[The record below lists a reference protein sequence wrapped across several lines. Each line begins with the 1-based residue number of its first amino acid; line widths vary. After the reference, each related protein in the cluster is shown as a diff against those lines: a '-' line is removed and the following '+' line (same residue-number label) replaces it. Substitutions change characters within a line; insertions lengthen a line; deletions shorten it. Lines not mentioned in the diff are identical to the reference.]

1 MKAGAEQVGAATI
14 ESVPCYSIAKPLIRK
29 DPIRSTAR
37 VFSFVTFN
45 IRYGT
50 LTGLYLMDT
59 TAIPLYQIGV
69 LPGLS
74 VLAYT
79 IALGVIRSHR
89 NHA

>member
-1 MKAGAEQVGAATI
+1 MSFDRET
-14 ESVPCYSIAKPLIRK
+14 SYRK
-29 DPIRSTAR
+29 DPIPSTAR
-37 VFSFVTFN
+37 VLSFVASN

-50 LTGLYLMDT
+50 PTGLYLMDT
-59 TAIPLYQIGV
+59 TAIPLHQIGV